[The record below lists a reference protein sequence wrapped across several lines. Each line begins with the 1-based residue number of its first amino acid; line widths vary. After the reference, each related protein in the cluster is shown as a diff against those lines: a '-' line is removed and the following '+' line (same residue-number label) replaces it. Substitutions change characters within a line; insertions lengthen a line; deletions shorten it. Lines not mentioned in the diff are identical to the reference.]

1 MDTAIT
7 PFESKFAPILENISK
22 HSLEIE
28 NEVRYAQYDG
38 KYDILHSGELSAESS
53 SRPEDR
59 KPAAKQ
65 FSSHAARLPCI
76 KTAKRGNTVVG
87 TTGQLCGFKQS
98 SRAEGSRQ
106 LPLDTSQAGISE
118 LDRED

>member
-22 HSLEIE
+22 HSLESKMKSATHSMMVNMTFYIQE
-28 NEVRYAQYDG
+28 NNQLSHRQDQRTENRLQSTFRAMQLDYRASKLRKEVTLWLAPLD
-38 KYDILHSGELSAESS
+38 SS
-53 SRPEDR
+53 
-59 KPAAKQ
+59 
-65 FSSHAARLPCI
+65 
-76 KTAKRGNTVVG
+76 
-87 TTGQLCGFKQS
+87 GFKQS